1 MTQTKVQQNK
11 AMCSCIT
18 ASEQGTKKTLV
29 CPLSQQNTIHSCRR
43 DIWVKISKTFLYSC
57 QLLKK
62 QQNFILFFF
71 SIAEKCA
78 DTIEAP
84 PLTTGSYPSLWV
96 TRNLYLCSAAGFHE
110 IMPAIEPLI
119 ENKINESQT
128 AIQHNSVMQF
138 DIEKK
143 KKHSTIQHNS
153 MMQFDIE
160 KKSIAC
166 KKKRACNAET
176 D

>member
-1 MTQTKVQQNK
+1 
-11 AMCSCIT
+11 
-18 ASEQGTKKTLV
+18 
-29 CPLSQQNTIHSCRR
+29 
-43 DIWVKISKTFLYSC
+43 
-57 QLLKK
+57 
-62 QQNFILFFF
+62 
-71 SIAEKCA
+71 
-78 DTIEAP
+78 
-84 PLTTGSYPSLWV
+84 
-96 TRNLYLCSAAGFHE
+96 
-110 IMPAIEPLI
+110 MPAIEPLI